1 MRVMTSLG
9 TLPLR
14 GAGDRAAAA
23 EAAGF
28 DGVTTQEN
36 RHDPFLPLGAAALTT
51 ERVSLA
57 TNVLI
62 AFPRS
67 PMVVANAAWDLQAM
81 SGGRFVVGLGS
92 QVRGHIVRRFSSEW
106 RAPAQKMREY
116 VQSLRAIFDC
126 WANGEPLSYEGEHY
140 QFSLMTPNFT
150 PEPLEMAPPP
160 IRIAAV
166 GPLMMRVAA
175 EECDGVMLHGFAT
188 RAYLE
193 NQVLPNIR
201 ATLDQ
206 RGVDAADFEI
216 SGGGFVATGATQ
228 ADVDR
233 MYEWIRQRVGFY
245 GSTPSY
251 WPVFEEHGLEDLG
264 RRLNTMSKA
273 GEWDEMTALIEDDVV
288 DLFCAKGTHDTIA
301 GAIEERFGGLVDTV
315 SLDASTPASVVEEV
329 SSVGG

>member
-1 MRVMTSLG
+1 MRVSTSLG
-9 TLPLR
+9 TIPLR
-14 GAGDRAAAA
+14 GAGERAAAA

-28 DGVTTQEN
+28 DAVTTQEN

-51 ERVSLA
+51 DRISLS

-67 PMVVANAAWDLQAM
+67 PMVTAMTAWDLQAM

-92 QVRGHIVRRFSSEW
+92 QVRGHIVRRFGGEW
-106 RAPAQKMREY
+106 KAPAKRMREY
-116 VQSLRAIFDC
+116 VQSMRAIFDC
-126 WANGEPLSYEGEHY
+126 WTEGSDLAYEGEHY
-140 QFSLMTPNFT
+140 KFSLMTPNFT
-150 PEPLEMAPPP
+150 PEPLETPPPP

-166 GPLMMRVAA
+166 GPLMMNVAA

-188 RAYLE
+188 RDYLE
-193 NQVLPNIR
+193 RRVLPSIE
-201 ATLDQ
+201 ASLDT
-206 RGVDAADFEI
+206 RGLTRSDFEI

-228 ADVDR
+228 AEVDQQ
-233 MYEWIRQRVGFY
+233 YEWIRQRVGFY

-251 WPVFEEHGLEDLG
+251 WPVFEEHGLDDLG

-273 GEWDEMTALIEDDVV
+273 GEWDEMTQLIEDDVV

-301 GAIEERFGGLVDTV
+301 SAIETRFAGVTDIV
-315 SLDASTPASVVEEV
+315 SLDAATPASVVAEV
-329 SSVGG
+329 ASID